1 MVPYHMCNVYAIWIL
16 HKVAVTLHY
25 NNKRKEKDFMLCCT

>member
-1 MVPYHMCNVYAIWIL
+1 MMPYTMCNVYAIWML
-16 HKVAVTLHY
+16 HKVVTLHY